1 MTDALSLALQ
11 KLAEGDSPAAVTM
24 QPASPIAPP
33 PQPAPTLQAP
43 PAPLPS
49 SRVEEPAP
57 DVAPPAIL
65 PMTARPVVTAAVA
78 PMAPVA
84 PMMPVAPMAVVAQTA
99 PLTPPPIPALRMET
113 AASES
118 PAVSGTPAIS
128 GNRAA
133 VATGLARLAMPAAE
147 HPQQQQQQQQ
157 IPAEPLAA
165 TNSAPQLTPSST
177 NAAVAARAPRAWLDW
192 LAPVQEYRTVL
203 AAVVVLAVVAV
214 VWNDTRRA
222 APTETEDSSADINIE
237 QLLEEFET
245 ADQRAS
251 ERNAR
256 RTREL
261 AEQQEEPDF
270 LDAPEMPTSGVQSR
284 QRAAVYSQES
294 TTSKQSS
301 DAAVYPDQQT
311 DAEPAQP
318 SINAEQDEPPRR
330 VRFTGRIQPLE

>member
-11 KLAEGDSPAAVTM
+11 KIAEGDSPAAVTM

-33 PQPAPTLQAP
+33 PQPAPTLQAT

-49 SRVEEPAP
+49 PHVEQPAP
-57 DVAPPAIL
+57 DMAPPAIL
-65 PMTARPVVTAAVA
+65 PMTARPVAIPPVAPLSTVA
-78 PMAPVA
+78 PMAT
-84 PMMPVAPMAVVAQTA
+84 VAQTA

-113 AASES
+113 VATES
-118 PAVSGTPAIS
+118 PAFSGAPAIS

-133 VATGLARLAMPAAE
+133 VAAGLARLAMPAAE
-147 HPQQQQQQQQ
+147 HPQQQV
-157 IPAEPLAA
+157 PAEPAAA
-165 TNSAPQLTPSST
+165 TNSAPQLTPAST
-177 NAAVAARAPRAWLDW
+177 NAAVAARSPRAWLDW

-203 AAVVVLAVVAV
+203 AAVVVVAVVAV
-214 VWNDTRRA
+214 VWTDTRRA
-222 APTETEDSSADINIE
+222 TPTETEDSSADINIE

-270 LDAPEMPTSGVQSR
+270 LDAPEMPTSDVQSR

-294 TTSKQSS
+294 TTSEQAS
-301 DAAVYPDQQT
+301 DAAVYPDQKT
-311 DAEPAQP
+311 DPEPGQP
-318 SINAEQDEPPRR
+318 SINADQDEPPRR